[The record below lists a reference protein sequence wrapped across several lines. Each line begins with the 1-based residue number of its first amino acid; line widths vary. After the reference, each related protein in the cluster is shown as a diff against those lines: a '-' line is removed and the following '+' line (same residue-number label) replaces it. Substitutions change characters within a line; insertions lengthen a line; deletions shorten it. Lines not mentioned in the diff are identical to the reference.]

1 MNREVER
8 AKQALAAGR
17 RDEATVHAWNALTTA
32 QGADLEELVR
42 IGEELRDHWLLRELE
57 FRGVTA
63 PAPTAEPEATPRRR
77 LRVPWGVLVVGL
89 VILLLWGASRFD
101 EPGAVEPSARD
112 TVARTGIGSHR
123 MTLGPGIYLLALGRL
138 KTIDLPELS
147 YELTLRYH
155 LPVEILPPLPVTTS
169 TLDTKHHALDADRL
183 LALIAE
189 SFHVKARTT
198 IIGLTDYE
206 LYSVPLGSRYPFT
219 LRQPPH
225 YAVVSTADLGADL
238 VEPAGGPHAPPAHAQ
253 ARRARHRLHVPRPPR
268 GRRSAQPPPHRD
280 VEHRRHR
287 PAARETAAR
296 GRRGATAP
304 SRRCSAPRAA
314 SS

>member
-63 PAPTAEPEATPRRR
+63 PAPTTEPEATPRRR

-112 TVARTGIGSHR
+112 TVARTGIGSHQ

-138 KTIDLPELS
+138 KTIDPQELS

-155 LPVEILPPLPVTTS
+155 LPVEILPSLPVTTS

-238 VEPAGGPHAPPAHAQ
+238 VERLEGHTRHQRTRKLVARDIGFMYLGLPEVDDPHSLLRTEMSSIDDIDQ
-253 ARRARHRLHVPRPPR
+253 LRERLR
-268 GRRSAQPPPHRD
+268 
-280 VEHRRHR
+280 
-287 PAARETAAR
+287 
-296 GRRGATAP
+296 
-304 SRRCSAPRAA
+304 
-314 SS
+314 

>member
-1 MNREVER
+1 VNREVER

-32 QGADLEELVR
+32 QGADLEELVG

-63 PAPTAEPEATPRRR
+63 PAPTAEPETKPRRR
-77 LRVPWGVLVVGL
+77 RVPWGALVVGL

-138 KTIDLPELS
+138 KTIDPQELS

-155 LPVEILPPLPVTTS
+155 FPVEILPPLPVTTS
-169 TLDTKHHALDADRL
+169 TLDSKHHALDAERL
-183 LALIAE
+183 LGLIAE

-206 LYSVPLGSRYPFT
+206 LYSAALAPRYPFT

-238 VEPAGGPHAPPAHAQ
+238 GSRLEGHTRHQRTRKLVARDIGFMYLGLPEVDDPHSLL
-253 ARRARHRLHVPRPPR
+253 RTEMSSIDEIDEL
-268 GRRSAQPPPHRD
+268 
-280 VEHRRHR
+280 
-287 PAARETAAR
+287 RESL
-296 GRRGATAP
+296 G
-304 SRRCSAPRAA
+304 
-314 SS
+314 